1 MDCRMEMLNVA
12 VLPVPDW
19 AWAMTSR
26 PETMG
31 RMARCWMAEGFSKS
45 VEGRFNRDHG
55 AKAKRCTDCMR
66 RYPSRDPPSGQVAR
80 L

>member
-1 MDCRMEMLNVA
+1 MDWRMEMLNVA
-12 VLPVPDW
+12 VFPVPDW

-45 VEGRFNRDHG
+45 AGGYELLMGSGRM
-55 AKAKRCTDCMR
+55 RCSL
-66 RYPSRDPPSGQVAR
+66 YA
-80 L
+80 